1 MDFIKD
7 CLRTEST
14 QFCNLEDG
22 AGIDYNKERLL
33 HACMGMQTE
42 TAEFTDALKKSLFY
56 GKTLDTVNLK
66 EELGDLLWYV
76 SIAMDELGTTYEAEM
91 QRVINKLKIR
101 YPEKFTE
108 EDATNRDLVAER
120 KLLEEYKW
128 MQERKPKKNN

>member
-7 CLRTEST
+7 CIRTEST
-14 QFCNLEDG
+14 SFHLLEDG
-22 AGIDYNKERLL
+22 EGKDYNGNRLI

-91 QRVINKLKIR
+91 QRVINKLKLR

-108 EDATNRDLVAER
+108 ENAENRDLVKER
-120 KLLEEYKW
+120 EILEATK
-128 MQERKPKKNN
+128 

>member
-120 KLLEEYKW
+120 KLLEEYK
-128 MQERKPKKNN
+128 

>member
-91 QRVINKLKIR
+91 QRVINKLKLR

-120 KLLEEYKW
+120 KLLEEYK
-128 MQERKPKKNN
+128 

>member
-1 MDFIKD
+1 MVSMYGEDKIMDFIKD
-7 CLRTEST
+7 CIRTEST

-91 QRVINKLKIR
+91 QRVINKLKLR

-108 EDATNRDLVAER
+108 EDATNRDLFAER
-120 KLLEEYKW
+120 KLLEEYK
-128 MQERKPKKNN
+128 

>member
-91 QRVINKLKIR
+91 QRVINKLKLR

-108 EDATNRDLVAER
+108 EDATNRDLFAER
-120 KLLEEYKW
+120 KLLEEYK
-128 MQERKPKKNN
+128 